1 MGLMD
6 IFRMTSKAWAKT
18 IVAFEP
24 PSNLKNIGTQGEVAS
39 ASQIHASDAE
49 DRFKI
54 RLAHSDER
62 YREARFLVRKRYSE
76 AGYNTQETKDSQ
88 ATRVMNAI
96 SPEQITLLSYHGDRV
111 VGTMTIGL
119 DTGHGLYADEHYK
132 DKVDE
137 LRAEGR
143 KIFEITKLAVDTKVA
158 NKQIVAAL
166 MHIAYIY
173 ARRIWRYTDVVIE
186 VNPSHAAF
194 YTKMLG
200 FRDYGPQ
207 RLCGRVNAP
216 ALLLWLEMEHMGRMI
231 AERGGKGATG
241 HAGGRSFYP
250 YFFSP
255 AEEAKI
261 TRRLMYNEGIA

>member
-24 PSNLKNIGTQGEVAS
+24 PSKLRDIGIQGATTS
-39 ASQIHASDAE
+39 ASQIRASDAE

-62 YREARFLVRKRYSE
+62 SREARFLVRKRYSE
-76 AGYNTQETKDSQ
+76 AGYGTQ
-88 ATRVMNAI
+88 ATRVMSAI
-96 SPEQITLLSYHGDRV
+96 SPERITLLSYHGDKV

-200 FRDYGPQ
+200 FREYGPQ

-216 ALLLWLEMEHMGRMI
+216 ALLLWLEMDHMGRMI
-231 AERGGKGATG
+231 AERGGKGAAG

-261 TRRLMYNEGIA
+261 TRRLMHNESLG